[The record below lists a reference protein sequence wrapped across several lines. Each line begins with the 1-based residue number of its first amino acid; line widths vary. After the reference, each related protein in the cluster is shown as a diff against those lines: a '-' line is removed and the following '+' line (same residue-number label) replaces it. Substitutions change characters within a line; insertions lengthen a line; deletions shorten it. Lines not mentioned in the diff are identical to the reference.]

1 MQTFQVH
8 YHLMLVMCQGKAGA
22 HTLLMEMETVAACW
36 KAVWQYPFPAVPFL
50 GICCEKKKE
59 KTNILY
65 CLYSS
70 IVCSGVGKKRKIK

>member
-1 MQTFQVH
+1 MKTFQVH
-8 YHLMLVMCQGKAGA
+8 YHLMLVMCQGKGGT

-36 KAVWQYPFPAVPFL
+36 KAVWQYPFLQYHSWESAA
-50 GICCEKKKE
+50 EKKKRPV
-59 KTNILY
+59 Y